1 MAESRRF
8 FRVMMPGFRS
18 KLVRGFFFFQLLVV
32 VPFSFFL
39 KMSNFLGQ
47 YVSCKQPLPVA
58 FCRQIKGEGSDRAV
72 VKSSDREWHI
82 KVGKCC
88 DGSLYFEEGWEDF
101 VKHHGLNLGDFVVFE
116 YNGDLVFDAIVFD
129 SSACEKEIPVS
140 INLFS
145 EKMKNK
151 NKNKNKKKK
160 KKKKILSDEGKSP
173 LEDAKSYPT
182 NGPHFITTIN
192 ASNGPDGISYLHIPV
207 EFAKSQKL
215 DRASIV
221 ILRDSSG
228 KLWPV
233 KLCTSDFKFRG
244 KMLKRTAMRKGWLH
258 FYVANKLKKGD
269 VCLFELDLTRKKSYT
284 LVMDVHIFP
293 LVL

>member
-18 KLVRGFFFFQLLVV
+18 KL
-32 VPFSFFL
+32 
-39 KMSNFLGQ
+39 

-151 NKNKNKKKK
+151 NKNKK

>member
-18 KLVRGFFFFQLLVV
+18 KL
-32 VPFSFFL
+32 
-39 KMSNFLGQ
+39 
-47 YVSCKQPLPVA
+47 PLPVA

-160 KKKKILSDEGKSP
+160 KKKKILSDEGKRHHKREHLDGKSP

>member
-18 KLVRGFFFFQLLVV
+18 KLVR
-32 VPFSFFL
+32 
-39 KMSNFLGQ
+39 GQ

-192 ASNGPDGISYLHIPV
+192 ASNGPDGISYLPDRKEFSCACKLQHIPV